1 MAPLVTRRRRGLLLP
16 LLPLL
21 LLPVAC
27 AAQANGAGAQETAW
41 AQPEASGKTLFTAD
55 RSTDGEAASD
65 ESKKRAEGAS
75 STRESPSRLLTQLY
89 PPCTNLDRPVGFP
102 NSGQLVP
109 LA

>member
-41 AQPEASGKTLFTAD
+41 AQPSGKTLLTAD

-75 STRESPSRLLTQLY
+75 STRESPSRNY
-89 PPCTNLDRPVGFP
+89 
-102 NSGQLVP
+102 
-109 LA
+109 